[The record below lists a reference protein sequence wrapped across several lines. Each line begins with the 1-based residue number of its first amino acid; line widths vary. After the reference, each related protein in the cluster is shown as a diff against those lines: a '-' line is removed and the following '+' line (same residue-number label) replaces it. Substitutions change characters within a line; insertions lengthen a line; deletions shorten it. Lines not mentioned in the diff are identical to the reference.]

1 VSRGSVVEDRLSDV
15 LSEFARTLVTD
26 FPIQGIL
33 DHLVR
38 RIVDVLPIS
47 AAGVTLISP
56 TTEPRFIAASDESAM
71 QAERLQTELGEGP
84 CLAAYHTGSAVS
96 VADLH
101 EDGRFP
107 AFSAQAL
114 AQGLV
119 AVFTF
124 PLRDGDRRLGALDLY
139 HTSAGA
145 LDDAAMEAAQTLA
158 DVTTAYLVN
167 AQTRADLRAASEVA
181 RQASLHDG
189 LTGLPNRGLLLER
202 LEQAVARSTRSQ
214 RRVGVLYVDIDHF
227 KHVND
232 TFGHHVGDTLLRAVT
247 RRIVALVRPG
257 DTLARLSG
265 DEFVIL
271 CEELEADTQAELVA
285 SRIVAAFAESFRLS
299 GANVPVTVSVGIAL
313 LSTEA
318 ENSTDLVVSQPSPG
332 VRGSAHRRVAE
343 RLMREADLAMYQVK
357 KNGGNNYG
365 LVDPSQLTLMAQQV
379 GLSHALRL
387 ALAAGELCAE
397 YQPIVSTNGG
407 VVAAEALL
415 RWPHPSRGFVPPATF
430 IPLAEQS
437 GLIDRLGG
445 YVLSRACRDRA
456 GWPHVD
462 GRELSVAINV
472 SPLQLMTADFV
483 DTVESVLAETGT
495 RPDLLTLEM
504 TEGALVEDRERA
516 LVVLGRLK
524 RLGVSLALD
533 DFGTGSSS
541 LSHLRDF
548 PVDIIKIDRGFVGD
562 LGAGSASRHIVEAVV
577 TLAHRL
583 GLRVVAEGVETDEQH
598 ESLLALGC
606 DYYQGYRFAPALS
619 TEAFSDLVDGSRPV
633 SPRSR
638 APRRPSRAPGP

>member
-1 VSRGSVVEDRLSDV
+1 MSRGRAVEDRLSDV

-71 QAERLQTELGEGP
+71 QFERLQTELGEGP
-84 CLAAYHTGSAVS
+84 CLAAYHTGSAIS
-96 VADLH
+96 VADLN

-107 AFSAQAL
+107 HFSAQAL

-139 HTSAGA
+139 RTSAGA

-189 LTGLPNRGLLLER
+189 LTGLPNRALLLER

-214 RRVGVLYVDIDHF
+214 RCVGVLYVDIDHF

-232 TFGHHVGDTLLRAVT
+232 TFGHHVGDTLLRAVS
-247 RRIVALVRPG
+247 RRIAALVRPG

-271 CEELEADTQAELVA
+271 CEELEADTKAELVA
-285 SRIVAAFAESFRLS
+285 SRIVAAFNESFRLS
-299 GANVPVTVSVGIAL
+299 GADLPVTVSVGIAL
-313 LSTEA
+313 LSTDA
-318 ENSTDLVVSQPSPG
+318 DNSAVRVVSQPSPG

-357 KNGGNNYG
+357 KNGGNNHG
-365 LVDPSQLTLMAQQV
+365 QVDPSQLTLMAHRV
-379 GLSHALRL
+379 GLGHDLRL
-387 ALAAGELCAE
+387 ALAASELRTE
-397 YQPIVSTNGG
+397 YQPIVSATG
-407 VVAAEALL
+407 VVVSAEALL
-415 RWPHPSRGFVPPATF
+415 RWPHPSRGLVPPATF

-445 YVLSRACRDRA
+445 YVLSQACGDRA
-456 GWPHVD
+456 GWPRVD
-462 GRELSVAINV
+462 GGEVSVAINV
-472 SPLQLMTADFV
+472 SPLQLMSADFV
-483 DTVESVLAETGT
+483 DTVKAVLAETET
-495 RPDLLTLEM
+495 RPGLLTLEM

-516 LVVLGRLK
+516 LVVLGSLK

-548 PVDIIKIDRGFVGD
+548 PVDIIKIDRGFVRD
-562 LGAGSASRHIVEAVV
+562 LGAGSASRHIIEAVV

-583 GLRVVAEGVETDEQH
+583 GMCVVAEGVETDEQH

-606 DYYQGYRFAPALS
+606 DHYQGYRFAPALS
-619 TEAFSDLVDGSRPV
+619 SQAFSDLVDHGLP
-633 SPRSR
+633 
-638 APRRPSRAPGP
+638 

>member
-1 VSRGSVVEDRLSDV
+1 VSRGGQVEDKLSDV

-38 RIVDVLPIS
+38 RIVDVLPIG

-71 QAERLQTELGEGP
+71 QFERLQTELGEGP
-84 CLAAYHTGSAVS
+84 CLAAYHTGSAIS
-96 VADLH
+96 VADLS
-101 EDGRFP
+101 EDSRFP
-107 AFSAQAL
+107 DFSAQAL

-139 HTSAGA
+139 RTSAGA

-158 DVTTAYLVN
+158 DVATAYLVN

-189 LTGLPNRGLLLER
+189 LTGLPNRALLLER
-202 LEQAVARSTRSQ
+202 LEQAVARSTRS
-214 RRVGVLYVDIDHF
+214 RRLVGVLYVDIDHF

-247 RRIVALVRPG
+247 RRIAALLRPG

-271 CEELEADTQAELVA
+271 CEELEAEAQAKLVA
-285 SRIVAAFAESFRLS
+285 SRIVAAFAESFTLS
-299 GANVPVTVSVGIAL
+299 GANVPVTASVGIAL
-313 LSTEA
+313 LSA
-318 ENSTDLVVSQPSPG
+318 EQDNGADGVVPQSSPS
-332 VRGSAHRRVAE
+332 VHGSAHRRAAE
-343 RLMREADLAMYQVK
+343 RLMREADIAMYQVK
-357 KNGGNNYG
+357 KSGGNNQG
-365 LVDPSQLTLMAQQV
+365 LVDPSQLTLMAHRV
-379 GLSHALRL
+379 GLSHELRL
-387 ALAAGELCAE
+387 ALAAGELRPE
-397 YQPIVSTNGG
+397 YQPIVSTTGD

-415 RWPHPSRGFVPPATF
+415 RWAHPSRGLVPPATF

-437 GLIDRLGG
+437 GLIDRVGD
-445 YVLSRACRDRA
+445 YVLSRACSDRA
-456 GWPHVD
+456 GWPRVD

-472 SPLQLMTADFV
+472 SPLQLMSADFV
-483 DTVESVLAETGT
+483 DTVEAVLADTGT
-495 RPDLLTLEM
+495 RPGLLTVEM

-516 LVVLGRLK
+516 LLVLGSLK

-562 LGAGSASRHIVEAVV
+562 LGAGSASRHIVDAVV

-583 GLRVVAEGVETDEQH
+583 GMRVVAEGVETDEQH
-598 ESLLALGC
+598 ESLVALGC
-606 DYYQGYRFAPALS
+606 DHYQGYLFAPALS
-619 TEAFSDLVDGSRPV
+619 SQALRDMVDGR
-633 SPRSR
+633 R
-638 APRRPSRAPGP
+638 A